1 MVGHADIKTKVEDR
15 VPDWPEDAEDIK
27 REAGTIAEDPYR
39 VLKLFKGTQLNTKE
53 DLKHTWAQ
61 SPSDYLPGEPDLP
74 GAKKSLKGTKI
85 PNDKDGATYWTYA
98 CVLIAL
104 VKADPNYTNTMRI
117 AGLKKAPASLDT
129 AVQALHD
136 HYMGPQVKTQ
146 YDDSS
151 ARLGVMRDWGWSRV
165 YSGNTQWEELATR
178 TSLAPGT
185 YIFDIKGHTVLV
197 RVKKEVKRGEPI
209 VGELSATYEP
219 ESDAGNF
226 KVGRSSTSRSPRS
239 TRGTSGDRARRRA
252 RPAGRLRY
260 ARLKCSSASSVWN
273 TPSVPR
279 PALSA
284 AMASACSC
292 VLASSLFNFL
302 NAFSSSSSGVRC
314 STTSGS
320 VSLSASAAAARS
332 STSAVSVPS
341 DSSPRSCEG
350 SVRHVASSRLGRAV
364 AL

>member
-1 MVGHADIKTKVEDR
+1 MTSHDRLRRRGERSDSEPVTDTPRRSPDVASILALQRSAGNQAVLQRLIHDQADNALGVPKAYADERIGWNDNKHYVDHEPTPKDPKLSELVERPVVKGHAVSGVGIDFGKMVGHADIKTKVEDR
-15 VPDWPEDAEDIK
+15 VPDWPEDAADIK

-104 VKADPNYTNTMRI
+104 VKADANYTNTMRI
-117 AGLKKAPASLDT
+117 AGLKKAPASLDA

-165 YSGNTQWEELATR
+165 YSGNTKWEELATR

-209 VGELSATYEP
+209 VGELSATFEP
-219 ESDAGNF
+219 ESDGQNF
-226 KVGRSSTSRSPRS
+226 KVGTE
-239 TRGTSGDRARRRA
+239 
-252 RPAGRLRY
+252 
-260 ARLKCSSASSVWN
+260 
-273 TPSVPR
+273 
-279 PALSA
+279 
-284 AMASACSC
+284 
-292 VLASSLFNFL
+292 FNFPITAIYQR
-302 NAFSSSSSGVRC
+302 N
-314 STTSGS
+314 
-320 VSLSASAAAARS
+320 
-332 STSAVSVPS
+332 
-341 DSSPRSCEG
+341 
-350 SVRHVASSRLGRAV
+350 
-364 AL
+364 